1 MSKFVLNLMM
11 QEDEQLQIPNTV
23 YSSQVELPSVEFARI
38 VRELGQLSDSVKIET
53 TKKSIKFSVNG
64 EVASGEMELRENNT
78 DKEDEKIVIDVD

>member
-1 MSKFVLNLMM
+1 MLNLTI

-23 YSSQVELPSVEFARI
+23 YSSQVELPSSEFSRI

-64 EVASGEMELRENNT
+64 EIASGEMELRENNS
-78 DKEDEKIVIDVD
+78 DKEEEKITIDVDQPVT

>member
-1 MSKFVLNLMM
+1 M
-11 QEDEQLQIPNTV
+11 
-23 YSSQVELPSVEFARI
+23 
-38 VRELGQLSDSVKIET
+38 KIET